1 MGNMKYSL
9 TLIFNNDDV
18 KSNHSS
24 FKITINYLRSMRQT
38 QRYKLT
44 CFHLLFFLKFVF
56 HPWCGDILQWK
67 LSGALI
73 RRSVSHLIALVN
85 HHEKP
90 IKRDH

>member
-44 CFHLLFFLKFVF
+44 CFHLLLFF
-56 HPWCGDILQWK
+56 
-67 LSGALI
+67 S
-73 RRSVSHLIALVN
+73 
-85 HHEKP
+85 
-90 IKRDH
+90 